1 MDNATPKRH
10 VGYVK
15 STGSPVVIVAMSN
28 PNHPGYALVT
38 QTDTLPDQFHEYLMD
53 AVESSAGQG
62 TIKFFEFMD
71 RRPSPDHNMTL
82 LRSFNA
88 RGFIREEK
96 TSNIM
101 MTPTPT
107 QRIELDDLLAGIN
120 GTKVQETKT
129 GVSEINRN
137 ADEEEERIALARN
150 LIGQADLLESEAK
163 RKREEAFKIAPV
175 LKPVEKISFID
186 QDIPKIEPTM
196 KIDPSGT
203 VDIILPEN
211 KYIID

>member
-62 TIKFFEFMD
+62 TINFYEFMD
-71 RRPSPDHNMTL
+71 RRPSPDHNLTL

-88 RGFIREEK
+88 RGLIREEL

-107 QRIELDDLLAGIN
+107 QAIELDDLLAAITG
-120 GTKVQETKT
+120 KKQPSTKT

-137 ADEEEERIALARN
+137 ADDAEERIALATN
-150 LIGQADLLESEAK
+150 LIGQANMLEADAK
-163 RKREEAFKIAPV
+163 KKREEAYKIAPS
-175 LKPVEKISFID
+175 LKPVESISFMEN
-186 QDIPKIEPTM
+186 KPTM
-196 KIDPSGT
+196 EIDPSGT
-203 VDIILPEN
+203 VNITIPED
-211 KYIID
+211 KFLD